1 MCMGALPA
9 RMSVCEQHVRGGQ
22 NKVSDPLE
30 LELQMVVSH
39 PTEVLRIEF
48 RTSGKVEVISTTE
61 TSLTPWGKK

>member
-1 MCMGALPA
+1 M
-9 RMSVCEQHVRGGQ
+9 
-22 NKVSDPLE
+22 SDPLE

-61 TSLTPWGKK
+61 TSLTPWEKK

>member
-1 MCMGALPA
+1 MCTHAC
-9 RMSVCEQHVRGGQ
+9 RYQ
-22 NKVSDPLE
+22 VSDPLE